1 MRMRL
6 AITGADQPMGAL
18 LCQRLAAQHEVIPVG
33 AATES
38 GQDGVDAASYRRAN
52 LNLPPGAAAAIRG
65 ADMIVHAQ
73 PHDPEPGLGTA
84 AEGAL
89 LERISRGTY
98 VLVQAAVAAHVGRLI
113 LISQMR
119 LFQDIPEQFIVTE
132 TWQPRPRPEA
142 ASLAPFMAELVC
154 REIARTGRIEVV
166 NLRMGML
173 GAADGTSGDAAADAV
188 QRALTVDMAEGYH
201 WQEQH
206 VVSGGRFLPQ
216 GA

>member
-1 MRMRL
+1 MKL

-18 LCQRLAAQHEVIPVG
+18 LCQRLAAHHEVIPVG
-33 AATES
+33 AAVDPGE
-38 GQDGVDAASYRRAN
+38 DGVDAASYCHAN
-52 LNLPPGAAAAIRG
+52 LNLPPAAAAAIRG
-65 ADMIVHAQ
+65 TDMIVHAQ
-73 PHDPEPGLGTA
+73 PHDPAPASGTG
-84 AEGAL
+84 AEGEL

-98 VLVQAAVAAHVGRLI
+98 VLLQAAMAAHVGRLI

-119 LFQDIPEQFIVTE
+119 LFQDIPEQYIVTE

-166 NLRMGML
+166 NLRMGTL
-173 GAADGTSGDAAADAV
+173 GAADGTSGDDAVAAV
-188 QRALTVDMAEGYH
+188 QRALVLEMSEGYH